1 MDRATTLPSPK
12 KLVSAFN
19 DESFS
24 SHRWIWVT
32 GPVIVGAGPSGLA
45 VAAGL
50 KLRGVPFVILE
61 RANCI
66 ASLWQH
72 RTYDRLKLHLP
83 KKFCQLPYFPFP
95 QDFPEYPSKDQFINY
110 LESYARHFGIK
121 PQLNESIELAKFDE
135 TLGLWRIKSTVSASG
150 TSRQYICQWIVAATG
165 ENAEKVEPEFL
176 GIHKFGGDVIH
187 ASDYKSGG
195 KYQGKRVLVV
205 GSGNS
210 GMEVSLDL
218 CHHNAIPFMV
228 VRSSVSIKSR
238 NLIAF
243 SFKFPSVTYLNII
256 YAQVHVLPKSVLGKS
271 TIELAML
278 LGKWLPFRLVDM
290 ILVLVANIMFG
301 KTEKYGL
308 RRPCVGPL
316 QLKNSKG
323 KTPVL
328 DLGTLSKI
336 KSGDIKIL
344 PDIKGFSRG
353 KVQLVN
359 GETLDIDSVVL
370 STGYCSNVPSW
381 LKGSEFFSNSG
392 LPKTPFPNGW
402 KGEHGLYAVGFT
414 MRGISGATEDAIR
427 VAGDIGSIWKEE
439 TSQKQE
445 ATVPVACHRRCMC
458 ISWEGRLNCS
468 VPLLFPSL
476 SSEGY
481 S

>member
-12 KLVSAFN
+12 KLVSAFK

-32 GPVIVGAGPSGLA
+32 DLVIVGAGPSGLA

-50 KLRGVPFVILE
+50 KLCGVPFVILE

-83 KKFCQLPYFPFP
+83 KKFCQLPYFAFP

-218 CHHNAIPFMV
+218 CHHNAISFMV
-228 VRSSVSIKSR
+228 VRS
-238 NLIAF
+238 L
-243 SFKFPSVTYLNII
+243 
-256 YAQVHVLPKSVLGKS
+256 VHVLPKSVLGKS
-271 TIELAML
+271 TIELAMSM
-278 LGKWLPFRLVDM
+278 GKWLPLRLVDM
-290 ILVLVANIMFG
+290 ILILVANIMFG

-308 RRPCVGPL
+308 RRPNVGPL

-344 PDIKGFSRG
+344 PDIKGFSCG

-392 LPKTPFPNGW
+392 LPKTLFPNGW

-445 ATVPVACHRRCMC
+445 ATVPVACHRRC